1 MVLEDYIADRRMRQN
16 ILNPQIVLV
25 EGNLTFENN
34 RKQACMDIES
44 IMKQDKTFEKLIEK
58 IVSRAKPDILVFEGS
73 VSRKA
78 VEIIRD

>member
-1 MVLEDYIADRRMRQN
+1 MVLENYIADRRMRQN